1 MKTANKKMEIKMNI
15 GFLSDLSLQKKLIGG
30 FLLTA
35 LITVIVGG
43 KSFWTISNTVER
55 IEDLKSMDLAL
66 VLKADLLKTQAQEH
80 RRYEKDFFLNIGKPE
95 KQQRYLAKFRE
106 ISEQT
111 TDNLKEVSQQVMDD
125 PHLSPQLKRAMKK
138 TQSSYKKYVG
148 GFLNLSAEV
157 MSNNSLT
164 PQQANSMMGV
174 VKDNIYEFE
183 SGVNLLAKESEQMI
197 ENVTEELAVNGH
209 SALYLIAVLLIGGVV
224 LSLFLGVIISRL
236 ITEPIKRVIQFTSE
250 MAKGDFSSVMIVD
263 RKDEIGQLLESLNS
277 MQSQL
282 KKTMLSVTQGIGT
295 LSTSSTT
302 LNSVSEQLSSATQD
316 TSNRANRVSIA
327 TEEMTNNLHAVATSM
342 EESATNTA
350 MVVAATEEMT
360 STIAEIAGNANKAR
374 DISSNAVTQAS
385 NASQSMES
393 LGKAAKDISQV
404 TETITE
410 ISEQTNLLALNAT
423 IEAARAGEAG
433 KGFAVVANEIK
444 ELAKQ
449 TAQATMDIKVKIDD
463 VQSTTDTSIGQINEV
478 TTVITKISELVNEM
492 ATAVSEQSAATQE
505 ISTNITQTS
514 LGIQEVN
521 ENVSQCSSVAGTIG
535 EDISI
540 VNESTTEMSISSDN
554 VLQNSSEL
562 SGLAE
567 RLDKLVHQFKF

>member
-1 MKTANKKMEIKMNI
+1 MNI